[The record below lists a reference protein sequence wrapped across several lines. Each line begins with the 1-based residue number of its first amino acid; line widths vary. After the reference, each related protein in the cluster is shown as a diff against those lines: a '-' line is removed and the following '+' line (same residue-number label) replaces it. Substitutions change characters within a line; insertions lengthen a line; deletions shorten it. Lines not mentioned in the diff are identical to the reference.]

1 MAKFNLRD
9 MKTFNYDRPP
19 ISKGYADQ
27 YLSIDISTG
36 DISIRKVS
44 EEMKKVFIGGKGF
57 DLWLLWNA
65 VKSDT
70 KWTDPDNA
78 LCVASGPMGGT
89 PSYPGSGKS
98 IVTAISPTTGSAMDS
113 NVGGYF
119 GPYLKFSGFDA
130 LEIQGKTTHE
140 LVILIDG
147 VDQKI
152 QLIESS
158 GLPEDAYELSALLTN
173 HFANG
178 KPRSISVV
186 SAGPGAKNTLIG
198 CLNFTWYDT
207 KRKRTRYK
215 QAGRGGMGTVFA
227 DKGIKAI
234 VARWD

>member
-1 MAKFNLRD
+1 MMVEFKLKEI
-9 MKTFNYDRPP
+9 KTVKYDRPP

-27 YLSIDISTG
+27 FLSIDISKSG
-36 DISIRKVS
+36 ISIKQVS

-65 VKSDT
+65 VKPTT
-70 KWTDPDNA
+70 KWIDPENA
-78 LCVASGPMGGT
+78 LCISSGPMGGT

-98 IVTAISPTTGSAMDS
+98 IVTAISPTTESVMDS

-130 LEIQGKTTHE
+130 LEIQGKTSRDM
-140 LVILIDG
+140 VILVDG

-152 QLIESS
+152 QLLESS
-158 GLPEDAYELSALLTN
+158 GLPEDAYELSALLTG

-186 SAGPGAKNTLIG
+186 SAGPGAKHSLIG
-198 CLNFTWYDT
+198 CLNFTWYDP
-207 KRKRTRYK
+207 KRKR
-215 QAGRGGMGTVFA
+215 
-227 DKGIKAI
+227 
-234 VARWD
+234 